1 MADDGLF
8 VLPRLRGEGT
18 SLLDR
23 PLAVVDL
30 ETTGF
35 SPGPDRAIE
44 IGIVRVDP
52 SGVIV
57 DEWTTL
63 VHPGRDV
70 GPTWVHGVTDEMVA
84 DAPSFAEVA
93 DEILDRFEGAVVVA
107 HNAPFDGGFLA
118 HEFASAG
125 LPVPALPAACTL
137 QVARW
142 SGLGLPNYRL
152 ATCCEAFGLTN
163 AGAHSA
169 LGDARVTAEL
179 AVQLFADPPDLRW
192 PLTPPALP
200 RSGRRADACPRPPE
214 QVPQ

>member
-1 MADDGLF
+1 MAHTDGFF
-8 VLPRLRGEGT
+8 VFPQRGGDGAG
-18 SLLDR
+18 LLDR

-35 SPGPDRAIE
+35 TPGPDRAIE
-44 IGIVRVDP
+44 IGIVRVEP
-52 SGVIV
+52 TGTIV

-84 DAPSFAEVA
+84 GAPTFADVA

-118 HEFASAG
+118 HEFSLAG
-125 LPVPALPAACTL
+125 ITTPPLPAACTL

-142 SGLGLPNYRL
+142 SPLRLPNYRL

-163 AGAHSA
+163 SGAHSA

-179 AVQLFADPPDLRW
+179 AVALFARPSDLRWSITPPDLPRRGRRGA
-192 PLTPPALP
+192 PLP
-200 RSGRRADACPRPPE
+200 RPS
-214 QVPQ
+214 

>member
-1 MADDGLF
+1 MASADPLF
-8 VLPRLRGEGT
+8 VLPRLGGDGE

-44 IGIVRVDP
+44 IGIVMVDP
-52 SGVIV
+52 SGSIT
-57 DEWTTL
+57 DEWSTL
-63 VHPGRDV
+63 LHPGRDV

-84 DAPSFAEVA
+84 GAPTFGDVA
-93 DEILDRFEGAVVVA
+93 AEILDRFEGALIVA
-107 HNAPFDGGFLA
+107 HNADFDGGFLT
-118 HEFASAG
+118 HEFSVAG
-125 LPVPALPAACTL
+125 LATPPLPAACTL
-137 QVARW
+137 QIARW

-179 AVQLFADPPDLRW
+179 AVRLLASPPDLRW
-192 PLTPPALP
+192 SLTPPALP
-200 RSGRRADACPRPPE
+200 RPERRAPPRPRST
-214 QVPQ
+214 

>member
-1 MADDGLF
+1 MANSAELF
-8 VLPRLRGEGT
+8 VFPQRGGDGT

-35 SPGPDRAIE
+35 TPGPDRAIE
-44 IGIVRVDP
+44 IGIVRVE
-52 SGVIV
+52 SGHIV
-57 DEWTTL
+57 DEWTSL
-63 VHPGRDV
+63 LHPGRDV

-84 DAPSFAEVA
+84 DAPTFADLA
-93 DEILDRFEGAVVVA
+93 DEVLDRFEGTVVVA
-107 HNAPFDGGFLA
+107 HNAPFDAGFLA
-118 HEFASAG
+118 HEFALADIAA
-125 LPVPALPAACTL
+125 PPLPAACTL

-142 SGLGLPNYRL
+142 SRLNLPNYKL

-179 AVQLFADPPDLRW
+179 AVQLLRGAPELRW
-192 PLTPPALP
+192 PLTPPELP
-200 RSGRRADACPRPPE
+200 RRGGRAAPQPRPS
-214 QVPQ
+214 

>member
-1 MADDGLF
+1 MSPSGDLF
-8 VLPRLRGEGT
+8 VLPRLGGSGE

-23 PLAVVDL
+23 PLAVVDV

-35 SPGPDRAIE
+35 TPGPDRLVEVAV
-44 IGIVRVDP
+44 VRVEP

-57 DEWTTL
+57 DEWTSL

-70 GPTWVHGVTDEMVA
+70 GPTWVHGITDGMVA
-84 DAPSFAEVA
+84 DAPSFADVAAEVL
-93 DEILDRFEGAVVVA
+93 ERFEGAVVVA

-118 HEFASAG
+118 HEFAAAG
-125 LPVPALPAACTL
+125 IVAPPLPAACTL

-142 SGLGLPNYRL
+142 SNLDLPNYKL

-179 AVQLFADPPDLRW
+179 AVRLLATPPELRW
-192 PLTPPALP
+192 PIAPPALP
-200 RSGRRADACPRPPE
+200 RPDRRAAAKPRA
-214 QVPQ
+214 